1 MSDKSYVSIEKKQ
14 CPVCG
19 TLHDVGIL
27 LDRRLRDSMEQ
38 STVTGYALCPEHK
51 ELHEKGY
58 IALVVPAVPP
68 AEDVKTLQ
76 VETARSGKF
85 LHIRRSVLKEV
96 LVNVPAEHIEL
107 PMMFID
113 EDIFNWF
120 AEQTNQGENNDIET
134 IK

>member
-27 LDRRLRDSMEQ
+27 LDKRLRDSMEQ
-38 STVTGYALCPEHK
+38 STVTGYDLCPEHK
-51 ELHEKGY
+51 ELHEKGF
-58 IALVVPAVPP
+58 IALVVPAISPTEGVTRL
-68 AEDVKTLQ
+68 K
-76 VETARSGKF
+76 VETARSGKY
-85 LHIRRSVLKEV
+85 LHIKREVLKNI

-113 EDIFNWF
+113 EDAFNWF
-120 AEQTNQGENNDIET
+120 EQQTNQITEE
-134 IK
+134 